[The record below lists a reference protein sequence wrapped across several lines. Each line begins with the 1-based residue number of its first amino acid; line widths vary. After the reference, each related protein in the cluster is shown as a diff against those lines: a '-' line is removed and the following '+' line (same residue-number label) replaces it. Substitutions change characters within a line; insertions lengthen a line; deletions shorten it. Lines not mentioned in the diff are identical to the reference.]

1 MRKLLKI
8 LLPSFFIAISS
19 AYAEPRITLSI
30 GDIRSIGSPALN
42 SKDIQV
48 SLTGPRASVL
58 EIKLGEIVVQG
69 TSWRNLRFS
78 CGNFEVVGGAVQCEG
93 GTLTVSASTPLPV
106 AFKFSATDKTL
117 VAKIK
122 GTPNEASAGWRLS
135 ARWGTGGWE
144 GQLTVTDGLL
154 GQLQAVLPVTGSKV
168 VPSSA
173 RGRVNG
179 KIRLRGNTDGLGEI
193 TANVVVNELAFS
205 DASGL
210 HAGENIGVEV
220 NANAMQV
227 GGRKDKRWEWQTDAN
242 WLRGEVFWQPLY
254 VVGEG
259 YRFTAEGD
267 LGDKLIRV
275 NKGKLSLKDIG
286 EMDFA
291 GAIERPTAALR
302 DFDLSGDNIE
312 LAGVF
317 SRVLKPF
324 LVNTPFAELAAEG
337 HAGIRWHFNNGAH
350 QSLDLHLQEASLED
364 GRGRFAFRG
373 INARIPWQAQGLTQT
388 SISVRSGQFG
398 KLPIG
403 EVRVPLQIDGQN
415 LSIDRMVVPI
425 LDGKLT
431 LEDFGA
437 SPHVQEGL
445 KGWQWK
451 FSGALSPI
459 SMQKLTETLGMQS
472 MHGTLSGEIP
482 GVSYNGSTV
491 EVDGALL
498 FRVFDGTVK
507 LDNLKMLD
515 PLGPAPSL
523 VADLDMRNLDLDQ
536 LTGTF
541 SFGSMQG
548 RIDVSVNG
556 LELFDWKPVKFDAS
570 LRSSAGNYPRRISQA
585 AVQNISSLGGS
596 GAAAALQRSFLNFFE
611 RFGYTAIG
619 WSCSLRNGICRMGG
633 IESEPLPHGY
643 LIVKGGGIPAI
654 TVIGYNR
661 NVDWEE
667 LVSRLQRITQAK
679 DIRPVFQ

>member
-1 MRKLLKI
+1 MRKLVKI
-8 LLPSFFIAISS
+8 LPSFFIAISS

-30 GDIRSIGSPALN
+30 DDVQSIGSPALN
-42 SKDIQV
+42 SKGIHV

-78 CGNFEVVGGAVQCEG
+78 CGNFQVAGGVVQCEG
-93 GTLTVSASTPLPV
+93 GMLTVSASTPLPV

-117 VAKIK
+117 DAQIK
-122 GTPNEASAGWRLS
+122 PTPNEASAGWRLS
-135 ARWGTGGWE
+135 ARWGGAGWE
-144 GQLTVTDGLL
+144 GQLTVAE
-154 GQLQAVLPVTGSKV
+154 GQLGHLEGFLPTTGGEA
-168 VPSSA
+168 VPSST
-173 RGRVNG
+173 RGKVNG
-179 KIRLRGNTDGLGEI
+179 KVKLSGTADGMAEI

-227 GGRKDKRWEWQTDAN
+227 GGRKDRRWEWQADAN

-259 YRFTAEGD
+259 YRFSAEGD
-267 LGDKLIRV
+267 LDDNLIRV

-291 GAIERPTAALR
+291 GAIDRPTAALR
-302 DFDLSGDNIE
+302 DFDLSGDNLE

-317 SRVLKPF
+317 SQVLKPF

-337 HAGIRWHFNNGAH
+337 RAGIQWRFRNGAH
-350 QSLDLHLQEASLED
+350 QSLNLHLQEASLDD
-364 GRGRFAFRG
+364 GRGSFAFRG
-373 INARIPWQAQGLTQT
+373 INAHIPWQAQGLTQT

-403 EVRVPLQIDGQN
+403 EVHVPLQIDGPN
-415 LSIDRMVVPI
+415 FSIARMVVPV

-431 LEDFGA
+431 LEDFTA
-437 SPHVQEGL
+437 SPQVQGGL
-445 KGWQWK
+445 KGWQWQ

-459 SMQKLTETLGMQS
+459 SMQKLTEALGTQS
-472 MHGTLSGEIP
+472 MQGTLSGEIP
-482 GVSYNGSTV
+482 GVSYNGSTI

-507 LDNLKMLD
+507 LDNLKVLD
-515 PLGPAPSL
+515 PLGAAPSL
-523 VADLDMRNLDLDQ
+523 VADLDMRNLDLNQ

-548 RIDVSVNG
+548 RIDASVNG

-570 LRSSAGNYPRRISQA
+570 LRSSKGNYPRRISQA

-596 GAAAALQRSFLNFFE
+596 GAAAAIQRSFLHFFE
-611 RFGYTAIG
+611 QFGYLEIG

-633 IESEPLPHGY
+633 IESESLPHGY

-661 NVDWEE
+661 NVDWDE
-667 LVSRLQRITQAK
+667 LVSRLQRITQAR
-679 DIRPVFQ
+679 DIKPVFH